1 MIKKNWVGIGRVLLV
16 NAGII
21 LLSAWIGVSLNR
33 AFVAGPQQTTYS
45 YSNETGKFQ
54 PVKASEGQ
62 STEVL
67 EEVQLRA
74 VREIISSRSMVPVD
88 GRSEADYENGHLP
101 GAFSLSPADFDKRFP
116 QFSAQPLRKAP
127 TSSTV
132 EAVNAASPGS
142 WLLSFKKRDTTRL
155 SFIRPGTMIGSCP
168 VVQLRRG
175 KDLLSNEASS
185 ALTTDLFFSIHARS
199 RVPLCER
206 WKDSRSESVCGE
218 FDCLSDL

>member
-1 MIKKNWVGIGRVLLV
+1 MIKASWVGIGRVLLV

-67 EEVQLRA
+67 EEVQLQG
-74 VREIISSRSMVPVD
+74 VREIISSKSMVPVD

-101 GAFSLSPADFDKRFP
+101 GAFSLSAANFEKRFP
-116 QFSAQPLRKAP
+116 QFSAQHPKEGAYLIYCGSGQCGLSRQLAALLQKKGYHQLKLYPSGYNDWFLAGNP
-127 TSSTV
+127 IEKGKGSS
-132 EAVNAASPGS
+132 
-142 WLLSFKKRDTTRL
+142 L
-155 SFIRPGTMIGSCP
+155 
-168 VVQLRRG
+168 Q
-175 KDLLSNEASS
+175 
-185 ALTTDLFFSIHARS
+185 
-199 RVPLCER
+199 
-206 WKDSRSESVCGE
+206 
-218 FDCLSDL
+218 